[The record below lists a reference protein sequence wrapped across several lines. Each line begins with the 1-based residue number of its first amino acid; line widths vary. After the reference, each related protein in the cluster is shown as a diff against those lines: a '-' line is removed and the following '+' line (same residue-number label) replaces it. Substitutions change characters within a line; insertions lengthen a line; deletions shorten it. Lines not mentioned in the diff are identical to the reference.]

1 MKKWKLILF
10 VIVLSIITTGMSA
23 GAEEEY
29 ELVFSETN
37 PEYEKY
43 LAEQQTP
50 MLLTLDEE
58 ETVVNNSYVPSPFIE
73 VNSLYALGNVDN
85 TLPQKYDARNEGKIT
100 GVGNQGKDG
109 VCWAFAG
116 NSSLEAALM
125 PEQEFNFSEQHV
137 RFALSSDNHNEWG
150 YDRHPEDGGNFNMYG
165 AYLMRWSGPVLE
177 SDDPYDL
184 STESRAVSVTNSFD
198 EKFHVQGYQV
208 LPNPSSNVEDVTDEQ
223 RAAHVNL
230 VKQYVMKYSS
240 VFTSIYYHYSYLNTD
255 TNGYYY
261 REKNFNNNTMYSR
274 ANHALSIV
282 GWDDTYSKENF
293 NTQPQNDGA
302 FIIKNSWGEEFGEDG
317 YFYLSYEDA
326 YAGWEAGVI
335 DRVDS
340 VDNFDHIYQYDP
352 FCITGAIGYQN
363 KQTNEYISKAS
374 FANVFTAESDVEA
387 LKAVSVYITAPDTT
401 CTVYVNAEDGTLK
414 NFDRMEEVA
423 TETFEMSGYHT
434 IDLTQAIPLHGEKF
448 VVAVYV
454 ESSVEN
460 QTMIPL
466 EMPMTSG
473 AITNYNCKANAGE
486 SYMSYNSSSW
496 ADVARD
502 VVPNTNVML
511 KAYTIDL
518 PVETEVGFV
527 DSDGTKLNGW
537 SNGDEI
543 KADSFYYNNTQ
554 SNVNAKMYFGIYQGD
569 KLISVVSSEPKLTK
583 PGKSVHLVTDSLT
596 IPQTGDYQVKQFLWD
611 ANTFCPLL
619 APQELEKEIEES
631 E

>member
-1 MKKWKLILF
+1 MKKLIVVALICLF
-10 VIVLSIITTGMSA
+10 LFNCTGIA
-23 GAEEEY
+23 FAEV
-29 ELVFSETN
+29 ELVFSELN

-58 ETVVNNSYVPSPFIE
+58 ETVNNHSYIPSPYTE
-73 VNSLYALGNVDN
+73 VDSLYALGNIDN
-85 TLPQKYDARNEGKIT
+85 TLPEKYDARKEGKIT
-100 GVGNQGKDG
+100 GVGDQGQDG
-109 VCWAFAG
+109 VCWTFAG

-125 PEQEFNFSEQHV
+125 PEHEFNFSEQHV
-137 RFALSSDNHNEWG
+137 RFALSSDNGNEWG
-150 YDRHPEDGGNFNMYG
+150 YDRHPYGGGNFNMYA

-177 SDDPYDL
+177 EDDPYDL
-184 STESRAVSVTNSFD
+184 STESREASVTNSF
-198 EKFHVQGYQV
+198 EEQFHVQGYQV
-208 LPNPSSNVEDVTDEQ
+208 LPNPSLSVEDVTDEQ

-230 VKQYVMKYSS
+230 VKQYVKEYGS
-240 VFTSIYYHYSYLNTD
+240 VFTSIYYHVSYLNSS

-293 NTQPQNDGA
+293 KTQPENDGA
-302 FIIKNSWGEEFGEDG
+302 FLIKNSWGEDFGDDG
-317 YFYLSYEDA
+317 YFYLSYEDV

-352 FCITGAIGYQN
+352 FCLTGATGYKNNQD
-363 KQTNEYISKAS
+363 EIISKAS
-374 FANVFTAESDVEA
+374 FANVFTVESDVEA
-387 LKAVSVYITAPDTT
+387 LQAVSVYITAPDTT
-401 CTVYVNAEDGTLK
+401 CTVYVNSEDGTLK
-414 NFDRMEEVA
+414 NFNQMEKVA

-434 IDLTQAIPLHGEKF
+434 IDLEQAIPLHGEAF
-448 VVAVYV
+448 AVAVHV
-454 ESSVEN
+454 ESSIEK

-473 AITNYNCKANAGE
+473 DITNNNCKANAGE
-486 SYMSYNSSSW
+486 SYMSYDSSSW
-496 ADVARD
+496 LDVTTAA
-502 VVPNTNVML
+502 PNTNVLL

-518 PVETEVGFV
+518 PLETEVGFV
-527 DSDGTKLNGW
+527 DSDGIKLNGW

-543 KADSFYYNNTQ
+543 KGDTFYHNNTGK
-554 SNVNAKMYFGIYQGD
+554 NVNAKIYFGIYQGN
-569 KLISVVSSEPKLTK
+569 KLISVVGSDPMLAK
-583 PGKSVHLVTDSLT
+583 PGKSVHLVTDFLT
-596 IPQTGDYQVKQFLWD
+596 IPQTGDYQVKQFVWD
-611 ANTFCPLL
+611 ADVFCPLL
-619 APQELEKEIEES
+619 EPLELEKEIEET

>member
-1 MKKWKLILF
+1 MKKWKSVVLA
-10 VIVLSIITTGMSA
+10 VVLSILTTGVSA
-23 GAEEEY
+23 GATEEY
-29 ELVFSETN
+29 ELVFSEIN

-50 MLLTLDEE
+50 MLLSLEEE
-58 ETVVNNSYVPSPFIE
+58 ETIVNNSYIPSPFTE
-73 VNSLYALGNVDN
+73 VNTMYALQN
-85 TLPQKYDARNEGKIT
+85 TDDSLPVSYDAREEGKIT
-100 GVGNQGKDG
+100 GVGNQGQDG

-137 RFALSSDNHNEWG
+137 RFALSADNGNEWG
-150 YDRHPEDGGNFNMYG
+150 YDRRPYEGGNFNIYAM
-165 AYLMRWSGPVLE
+165 YLMRWSGPVLE
-177 SDDPYDL
+177 SDDPYNL
-184 STESRAVSVTNSFD
+184 GVESRPVSVTNSL
-198 EKFHVQGYQV
+198 EEQFHVQGYLV
-208 LPNPSSNVEDVTDEQ
+208 LPNPEQNVEDVTDEQ

-230 VKQYVMKYSS
+230 VKQYVMKYGS
-240 VFTSIYYHYSYLNTD
+240 VFTSVYYNATYYNPS

-261 REKNFNNNTMYSR
+261 RVKNFNNNTMYSR
-274 ANHALSIV
+274 SNHALSIV

-293 NTQPQNDGA
+293 KTKPENDGA
-302 FIIKNSWGEEFGEDG
+302 FLIKNSWGEEFGEDG

-352 FCITGAIGYQN
+352 FCLTAATGFTKDG
-363 KQTNEYISKAS
+363 EVVSKAY
-374 FANVFTAESDVEA
+374 FANVFTVGSDVEA

-401 CTVYVNAEDGTLK
+401 CTVYVNADDGTLK
-414 NFDRMEEVA
+414 NFGEMEQVG

-434 IDLTQAIPLHGEKF
+434 IDLEQAIPLHGEKF
-448 VVAVYV
+448 VVMVCV
-454 ESSVEN
+454 ESSLEHQSMV
-460 QTMIPL
+460 PL
-466 EMPMTSG
+466 EMPMTTG

-486 SYMSYNSSSW
+486 SYMSPDSIQW
-496 ADVARD
+496 WDVATQ
-502 VVPNTNVML
+502 VVSNTNVLL
-511 KAYTIDL
+511 KAYTIDM
-518 PVETEVGFV
+518 PVETEVGFA

-543 KADSFYYNNTQ
+543 KADSFYFNDTEAD
-554 SNVNAKMYFGIYQGD
+554 VNAKIYFGIYQEN
-569 KLISVVSSEPKLTK
+569 KLISVVSSKPMVAK

-596 IPQTGDYQVKQFLWD
+596 IPNTGDYQVKQFIWD
-611 ANTFCPLL
+611 ENTFCPLL
-619 APQELEKEIEES
+619 APLELERENEET